1 VIRLRQDDKFL
12 GILAAPSRRDG
23 NAIFIVD
30 EMVKFAGVEELTFGK
45 GIHV

>member
-1 VIRLRQDDKFL
+1 MIRLRQDDKFL
-12 GILAAPSRRDG
+12 GVPPAPPRRDG
-23 NAIFIVD
+23 NAILIVD

>member
-1 VIRLRQDDKFL
+1 MIRLRQDDKFL
-12 GILAAPSRRDG
+12 GVLAAPPRGDG
-23 NAIFIVD
+23 NAILIVD